1 MAAPIGSGKGPV
13 GALYGNAY
21 GGALIASSLAPS
33 SVLQNTTRGYTI
45 VRSPGEGAAGGWS
58 EEAGF
63 AHTQRLNQTKSSIL
77 HLQLF
82 WNDTPGFREQEYN
95 RRNQAEM
102 QLLRTEKVGRTA
114 THLDRLDG
122 GRMGTARW
130 IE

>member
-1 MAAPIGSGKGPV
+1 MATADWRVVKDLSARCMATPAGTDRLELGPF
-13 GALYGNAY
+13 LC
-21 GGALIASSLAPS
+21 
-33 SVLQNTTRGYTI
+33 LQNTTRGYAI

-63 AHTQRLNQTKSSIL
+63 AHTQRLNQTKPSIL

-82 WNDTPGFREQEYN
+82 WNDTPGFREREYN

-102 QLLRTEKVGRTA
+102 QLLRTGKVRRTA

-122 GRMGTARW
+122 
-130 IE
+130 